1 MVMTDLEKLRR
12 LSEYADL
19 ISNAA
24 VDAEDARG
32 RIGQM
37 IGRAEEEIRT
47 KSLEIEV
54 RESQINLL
62 RHIADV
68 LPLTSQWA
76 CQGDD
81 VFVAHACTGQLPEKL
96 ERQLTSIASASG
108 GAGIPKNQQI
118 QKFK

>member
-37 IGRAEEEIRT
+37 IVRAEEDIRT
-47 KSLEIEV
+47 KSIEIEV

-68 LPLTSQWA
+68 LPLQANGPAKVSVSQ
-76 CQGDD
+76 
-81 VFVAHACTGQLPEKL
+81 
-96 ERQLTSIASASG
+96 SG
-108 GAGIPKNQQI
+108 RMPAQANSLKN
-118 QKFK
+118 

>member
-68 LPLTSQWA
+68 LPLQANGPAKVTTSSSRMPAQ
-76 CQGDD
+76 
-81 VFVAHACTGQLPEKL
+81 
-96 ERQLTSIASASG
+96 ASSL
-108 GAGIPKNQQI
+108 KN
-118 QKFK
+118 

>member
-1 MVMTDLEKLRR
+1 MAMTDIEKLRR

-24 VDAEDARG
+24 VDADDARG

-54 RESQINLL
+54 RESQIDLL
-62 RHIADV
+62 RHIAEV
-68 LPLTSQWA
+68 LPLQANGPTKVTATSSRVPAQA
-76 CQGDD
+76 N
-81 VFVAHACTGQLPEKL
+81 AL
-96 ERQLTSIASASG
+96 
-108 GAGIPKNQQI
+108 KN
-118 QKFK
+118 

>member
-1 MVMTDLEKLRR
+1 MTDLEKLRR

-32 RIGQM
+32 RIGKM
-37 IGRAEEEIRT
+37 IVRAEEDIRT
-47 KSLEIEV
+47 KSIEIEV

-68 LPLTSQWA
+68 LPLQANGLTKVSVSQA
-76 CQGDD
+76 ARMPAQ
-81 VFVAHACTGQLPEKL
+81 ANSL
-96 ERQLTSIASASG
+96 
-108 GAGIPKNQQI
+108 KN
-118 QKFK
+118 